1 MKTFFST
8 LAGIIV
14 IIILAAVIVGF
25 IFWSRVPDILA
36 NNLSKKLK
44 VSVEIDSI
52 GLGWGKI
59 DVDKIQ
65 IGNPPGSILT
75 HAFTCSQIEVR
86 APLTRYLSQNIVID
100 EIDVKDVYLGLEFDS
115 SSGTSGNWTT
125 IMGNLKS
132 TTGTNE
138 TGSRRKR
145 KTKEVPPP
153 EPSSQ
158 RTVLIH
164 RLVLT
169 NVDVDVVYRKDG
181 GKVQKLPRIP
191 RIELTEISSEGGL
204 PLDQIMNSV
213 LGEMLKQV
221 FLKQNLKNMLQNLM
235 DNPNNPLQ
243 PYLSPFKGLFN
254 AAPQEADENIVSAL
268 ESAQYQGCESASSNM
283 EQAQN

>member
-8 LAGIIV
+8 LAGIV
-14 IIILAAVIVGF
+14 VLVILAAVIVGF

-36 NNLSKKLK
+36 NHLSEKLK

-59 DVDKIQ
+59 DVKEIQ
-65 IGNPPGSILT
+65 IGNPPGSILAK
-75 HAFTCSQIEVR
+75 AFTCNEIDVM
-86 APLTRYLSQNIVID
+86 APVTRYLSKNIVID

-115 SSGTSGNWTT
+115 PSGTSGNWTT

-132 TTGTNE
+132 TTGAGSE
-138 TGSRRKR
+138 PTGSRKKKR
-145 KTKEVPPP
+145 KEEPAPS
-153 EPSSQ
+153 PSSSA

-169 NVDVDVVYRKDG
+169 NIDVDVVYRKDG

-191 RIELTEISSEGGL
+191 RIELTEISSEGGV
-204 PLDQIMNSV
+204 PIDQIMNSV

-221 FLKQNLKNMLQNLM
+221 FIKQNLKNMLQNLIE
-235 DNPNNPLQ
+235 NPNNPLE
-243 PYLSPFKGLFN
+243 PYLRPFKGLFN
-254 AAPQEADENIVSAL
+254 VAPQDIEKDRAET
-268 ESAQYQGCESASSNM
+268 
-283 EQAQN
+283 